1 MHIYMPYMYIYM
13 YMYVYPI
20 ESCTIAIHVEAAQR
34 NKLPYLASNSY
45 EKAYKPYPLRGLDH
59 IYTSG
64 MRATC
69 S

>member
-13 YMYVYPI
+13 YMYVYPT
-20 ESCTIAIHVEAAQR
+20 ESCTIAIEAAQR

-64 MRATC
+64 MGATC